1 MKHFLITL
9 ITLTFVY
16 GSSLKAEEKLS
27 FGVDAGWGFAD
38 LNADDTAQY
47 LANLSGQTITY
58 SEDSGAIMF
67 RLFGEYEIDKTHSVQ
82 LGYFFSGD
90 MSATYSSASASATE
104 DYSVNGLDLIY
115 MYTFDDFSF
124 KVGVHDSEVDGEASL
139 TLGGT
144 TYAAGSSTT
153 GGGAIVGF
161 DYNIDKQSYV
171 GFQQYSN
178 VGGDDDSDV
187 IYLSYGYIF

>member
-1 MKHFLITL
+1 MTL
-9 ITLTFVY
+9 V
-16 GSSLKAEEKLS
+16 LKL
-27 FGVDAGWGFAD
+27 VC
-38 LNADDTAQY
+38 N
-47 LANLSGQTITY
+47 
-58 SEDSGAIMF
+58 
-67 RLFGEYEIDKTHSVQ
+67 
-82 LGYFFSGD
+82 
-90 MSATYSSASASATE
+90 
-104 DYSVNGLDLIY
+104 
-115 MYTFDDFSF
+115 
-124 KVGVHDSEVDGEASL
+124 SEVDGEATL

-161 DYNIDKQSYV
+161 DYNIDEQSYV

>member
-1 MKHFLITL
+1 MKYFLITL

-58 SEDSGAIMF
+58 TEDSGAIMF
-67 RLFGEYEIDKTHSVQ
+67 RLFGEYEIDETHSLQ

-90 MSATYSSASASATE
+90 MSATYKTSGASATE

-115 MYTFDDFSF
+115 MYTIGDISL
-124 KVGVHDSEVDGEASL
+124 KIGVHDSEVDGAASI

-153 GGGAIVGF
+153 GGGAIVGM
-161 DYNIDKQSYV
+161 DYNIDKQSYI
-171 GFQQYSN
+171 GLQQYSN

-187 IYLSYGYIF
+187 IYISYGYIF